1 LSPFSA
7 RASVLLKRGG
17 CLLKMPTLEGTSTPA
32 SNEADCYVSLWMPT
46 SSKEELKTK
55 AILNTS
61 EPVWNETFYFGI
73 QNQVKN
79 ILELKVYDE
88 DPVTKDDLLFTIL
101 FDIAEIRPGERVH
114 TTFTVNSKVGHISQ
128 IAYLSPPPQRLIAR
142 REANSFHSVSCF
154 RPIPVMVSIFH
165 SVWFVFSE
173 EDDLELRVKGSYEET
188 RKTLLDSDS
197 QEFFHFH
204 YPSYWE
210 PVLNAHLQVTFPP
223 LLIYH
228 YSEDLDMRL
237 GFDLCAEEQDFLQ
250 KRKKVVASALKHVLQ
265 LEEDLLDH
273 EVPVVAVMAVGG
285 GSRAM
290 TSLYG
295 QLSGLKKL
303 NFLDCV
309 TYISGTSG
317 STWTMTNLYEDANW
331 SQKDLEGPIN
341 EVRRHVTKNKLNTFS
356 LERLLYYQRELCQRA
371 EEGITTSFNDL
382 WAVVLESIL
391 HDGVYDFK
399 LSDQQQA
406 VSQGQNPLPLYLALN
421 VKENHISTFDFKE
434 WCEFSPYEVG
444 FLKYG
449 AFIRSEDFGSEFFM
463 GRLMKK
469 NPESRIC
476 FLEALWSNIFALN
489 LLDIWNS
496 FSNAD
501 ESWQQYVQD
510 KVKNIEHI
518 LPNSTTYLGT
528 SWLNPSGML
537 SKIIRDILTNRP
549 LHHHVHNFL
558 KGLQMHQD
566 YYQHSHFSQWKDCQL
581 DLLPNQL
588 TPSEDDLC
596 LVDAAYFIN
605 TSCPPLLRKE
615 RNVDIILSFDYSLSS
630 RFQCYLFADEENPE
644 APLVL
649 YFPLVNDT
657 FKNFKMP
664 GVRRSATETDDG
676 AVPLN
681 DCCSPYHL
689 LGVTYNKNDFDKLL
703 KLSDYNVQNNR
714 DLILQ
719 AFHTA
724 IECRKR
730 RRK

>member
-1 LSPFSA
+1 SATILFNTLSFFSA
-7 RASVLLKRGG
+7 VS
-17 CLLKMPTLEGTSTPA
+17 
-32 SNEADCYVSLWMPT
+32 EADCYVSLWMPT

-128 IAYLSPPPQRLIAR
+128 IAYLSP
-142 REANSFHSVSCF
+142 VYY
-154 RPIPVMVSIFH
+154 SI
-165 SVWFVFSE
+165 
-173 EDDLELRVKGSYEET
+173 
-188 RKTLLDSDS
+188 
-197 QEFFHFH
+197 
-204 YPSYWE
+204 
-210 PVLNAHLQVTFPP
+210 
-223 LLIYH
+223 
-228 YSEDLDMRL
+228 SEDLDMRL

-510 KVKNIEHI
+510 KVKNIGRKI
-518 LPNSTTYLGT
+518 MAS
-528 SWLNPSGML
+528 
-537 SKIIRDILTNRP
+537 IIRDILTNRP